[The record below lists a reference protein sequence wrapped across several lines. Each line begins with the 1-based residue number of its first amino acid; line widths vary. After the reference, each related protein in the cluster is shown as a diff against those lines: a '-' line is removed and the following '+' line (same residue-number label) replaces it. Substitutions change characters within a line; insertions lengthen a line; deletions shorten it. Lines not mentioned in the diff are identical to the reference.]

1 MNADQH
7 LVEDGTVMMLRALGY
22 TPGAQQLLVRLKA
35 LGPVILSGDTVHCH
49 ESDEHDGVPAFP
61 SAAK

>member
-1 MNADQH
+1 
-7 LVEDGTVMMLRALGY
+7 MMLRALGY